1 MSQDIC
7 VQRWAYAFYSLNN
20 LYDFFMKKK
29 CKSVLITQ
37 NTSQSLKLNE
47 INI

>member
-29 CKSVLITQ
+29 MQICVDYTKHIAEFKT
-37 NTSQSLKLNE
+37 K
-47 INI
+47 